1 MAYMRWR
8 DETIAGLSR
17 MGFHGS
23 AIARLLSAA
32 TTLHRLSEV
41 SCSVEVS
48 DREQARMERRE
59 KSAELRVRSIVSEVH
74 GASVDFQ
81 GDPRGCPFSITKDT
95 RTEGVPG
102 RPFPASVYARW

>member
-1 MAYMRWR
+1 MYAKWR
-8 DETIAGLSR
+8 NETFAGLGR
-17 MGFHGS
+17 MGFGVG
-23 AIARLLSAA
+23 AIERLLSAA

-48 DREQARMERRE
+48 DRETKRMERRE
-59 KSAELRVRSIVSEVH
+59 KSAEARVRAIVAEVP

-81 GDPRGCPFSITKDT
+81 GDPRGCPFGVTVGI
-95 RTEGVPG
+95 RTEYVPG

>member
-1 MAYMRWR
+1 MYAKWR
-8 DETIAGLSR
+8 NEAEMGLFAL
-17 MGFHGS
+17 GFRPG
-23 AIARLLSAA
+23 AIGRLLSAA

-59 KSAELRVRSIVSEVH
+59 KSAEARVRSIVSEVP

-81 GDPRGCPFSITKDT
+81 GDPRGCPFGVTVNG
-95 RTEGVPG
+95 RTEYVPG
-102 RPFPASVYARW
+102 RPFPAAVYARW

>member
-1 MAYMRWR
+1 MAYNRWR
-8 DETIAGLSR
+8 DETFAGLSR
-17 MGFHGS
+17 MGFTYE
-23 AIARLLSAA
+23 AICRLLSAA

-48 DREQARMERRE
+48 DRETKRMERRE
-59 KSAELRVRSIVSEVH
+59 ASAEARVRSIVSEVP

-81 GDPRGCPFSITKDT
+81 GDPRGCPFGVTLNG
-95 RTEGVPG
+95 RTEYVPG